1 MGSFIGTQPGTSV
14 VGELVSDTTPQLGG
28 SLDVNGQD
36 IVSVSNGNILLT
48 PNGSGVVRIDGT
60 NGIDMQS
67 GALSIKNS
75 GAQSYVRFYC
85 ESSNAHY
92 AQLQAPAHANFS
104 GNVTLTLPN
113 TTGTIIGGD
122 AEGVVKING
131 AVSEKAAT
139 NATIS
144 STSATLDIRDGSVF
158 QITLA
163 SNINAGGFNWDN
175 HAASGHVSS
184 FVLKVIQ
191 DGTGSRTIAW
201 PDHGVGGD
209 TNNVTVRWP
218 GDTAPTLSSGAG
230 DVDVFVFFTHD
241 GGTNYYG
248 FTAGLDML

>member
-1 MGSFIGTQPGTSV
+1 MADRFPLVVDSSNNNIKELPSGDNLDLTGSGIVTS
-14 VGELVSDTTPQLGG
+14 
-28 SLDVNGQD
+28 
-36 IVSVSNGNILLT
+36 SNGNILLT

-60 NGIDMQS
+60 NGIDMES
-67 GALSIKNS
+67 GSIGIKNS
-75 GAQSYVRFYC
+75 GSVSNIKLYC

-92 AQLQAPAHANFS
+92 VQLQSPAHSAYS
-104 GNVTLTLPN
+104 GNVTLTLPA
-113 TTGTIIGGD
+113 TTGTIIGSD
-122 AEGVVKING
+122 AENVVKIDG

-144 STSATLDIRDGSVF
+144 STTAALDVRDGSVF
-158 QITLA
+158 QLTLA
-163 SNINAGGFNWDN
+163 SNITTFNWSN

-184 FVLKVIQ
+184 FVMKVIQ

-201 PDHGVGGD
+201 PDG
-209 TNNVTVRWP
+209 TNSVTVRWP
-218 GDTAPTLSSGAG
+218 GDTAPTLSSGAA

>member
-1 MGSFIGTQPGTSV
+1 MGSFIGVQPGTSV

-113 TTGTIIGGD
+113 TTGTLIGGD
-122 AEGVVKING
+122 SENVVKING

-144 STSATLDIRDGSVF
+144 STTAALDVRDGSVF
-158 QITLA
+158 QLTLA
-163 SNINAGGFNWDN
+163 SNITTFNWSN

-184 FVLKVIQ
+184 FVMKVVQ

-201 PDHGVGGD
+201 PDG
-209 TNNVTVRWP
+209 TNSVTVRWP
-218 GDTAPTLSSGAG
+218 GDTAPTLSSGAA

>member
-1 MGSFIGTQPGTSV
+1 MASFIGTQPGTSI
-14 VGELVSDTTPQLGG
+14 VGELSSDTTPQLGG

-60 NGIDMQS
+60 NGIDMES
-67 GALSIKNS
+67 GSIGIKNS
-75 GAQSYVRFYC
+75 GSVSNIKLYC

-92 AQLQAPAHANFS
+92 VQLQSPAHSDYS
-104 GNVTLTLPN
+104 GNVTLTLPA
-113 TTGTIIGGD
+113 TTGTIIGSD
-122 AEGVVKING
+122 AENVVKIDG

-144 STSATLDIRDGSVF
+144 STTAALDVRDGSVF
-158 QITLA
+158 QLTLA
-163 SNINAGGFNWDN
+163 SNITTFNWSN

-184 FVLKVIQ
+184 FVMKVIQ
-191 DGTGSRTIAW
+191 DGTGGRTIAW
-201 PDHGVGGD
+201 PDS
-209 TNNVTVRWP
+209 TNSVTVRWP
-218 GDTAPTLSSGAG
+218 GDTAPTLSSGAA

>member
-1 MGSFIGTQPGTSV
+1 MADRFPLVVDSSNNNIKELPSGDNLDLTGSGIVTS
-14 VGELVSDTTPQLGG
+14 
-28 SLDVNGQD
+28 
-36 IVSVSNGNILLT
+36 SNGNISLT

-60 NGIDMQS
+60 PGIDMES
-67 GALSIKNS
+67 GSIGIKNS
-75 GAQSYVRFYC
+75 GSVSNIKLYC

-92 AQLQAPAHANFS
+92 VQLQSPAHSAYS
-104 GNVTLTLPN
+104 GNVTLTLPS
-113 TTGTIIGGD
+113 TTGTLIGGD
-122 AEGVVKING
+122 AENVVKIDG

-144 STSATLDIRDGSVF
+144 STTAALDVRDGSVF
-158 QITLA
+158 QLTLA
-163 SNINAGGFNWDN
+163 SNISAGGFDWNN

-184 FVLKVIQ
+184 FVMKVIQ

-201 PDHGVGGD
+201 PDG
-209 TNNVTVRWP
+209 TNSVTVRWP
-218 GDTAPTLSSGAG
+218 GDTAPTLSSGAA

>member
-1 MGSFIGTQPGTSV
+1 MADRFPLVVDSSNNNIKELPSGDNLDLTGSGIVTS
-14 VGELVSDTTPQLGG
+14 
-28 SLDVNGQD
+28 
-36 IVSVSNGNILLT
+36 SNGNILLT

-60 NGIDMQS
+60 TGIDMES
-67 GALSIKNS
+67 GSIGIKNS
-75 GAQSYVRFYC
+75 GSVSNIKLYC

-92 AQLQAPAHANFS
+92 VQLQSPAHSAYS
-104 GNVTLTLPN
+104 GNVTLTLPA
-113 TTGTIIGGD
+113 TTGTLIGGD
-122 AEGVVKING
+122 AENVVKIDG

-144 STSATLDIRDGSVF
+144 STTAALDVRDGSVF
-158 QITLA
+158 QLTLA
-163 SNINAGGFNWDN
+163 SNITTFNWSN

-184 FVLKVIQ
+184 FVMKVVQ

-201 PDHGVGGD
+201 PDG
-209 TNNVTVRWP
+209 TNSVTVRWP
-218 GDTAPTLSSGAG
+218 GDTAPTLSSGAA

>member
-1 MGSFIGTQPGTSV
+1 MADRFPLVVDSSNSNIKELPSGDNLDLTGSGIVTS
-14 VGELVSDTTPQLGG
+14 
-28 SLDVNGQD
+28 
-36 IVSVSNGNILLT
+36 SNGNISLT

-60 NGIDMQS
+60 NGIDMES
-67 GALSIKNS
+67 GSIGIKNS
-75 GAQSYVRFYC
+75 GSVSNIKLYC

-92 AQLQAPAHANFS
+92 VQLQSPAHSAYS
-104 GNVTLTLPN
+104 GNVTLTLPS
-113 TTGTIIGGD
+113 TTGTLIGGD
-122 AEGVVKING
+122 AENVVKIDG

-139 NATIS
+139 NVTIS
-144 STSATLDIRDGSVF
+144 STSATLDVRDGSVF
-158 QITLA
+158 QLTLA
-163 SNINAGGFNWDN
+163 SNISAGGFDWNN

-184 FVLKVIQ
+184 FVMKVIQ

-241 GGTNYYG
+241 GGSNYYG

>member
-1 MGSFIGTQPGTSV
+1 MADRFPLVVDSSNNNIKELPSGDNLDLTGSGIVTS
-14 VGELVSDTTPQLGG
+14 
-28 SLDVNGQD
+28 
-36 IVSVSNGNILLT
+36 SNGNILLT

-60 NGIDMQS
+60 TGIDMES
-67 GALSIKNS
+67 GSIGIKNS
-75 GAQSYVRFYC
+75 GSVSNIKLYC

-92 AQLQAPAHANFS
+92 VQLQSPAHSAYS
-104 GNVTLTLPN
+104 GNVTLTLPA

-122 AEGVVKING
+122 AENVVKIDG

-144 STSATLDIRDGSVF
+144 STTAALDVRDGSVF
-158 QITLA
+158 QLTLA
-163 SNINAGGFNWDN
+163 SNITTFNWSN

-184 FVLKVIQ
+184 FVMKVIQ

-201 PDHGVGGD
+201 PDG
-209 TNNVTVRWP
+209 TNSVTVRWP
-218 GDTAPTLSSGAG
+218 GDTAPTLSSGAA

>member
-1 MGSFIGTQPGTSV
+1 MADRFPLVVDSSNNNIKELPSGDNLDLTGSGIVTS
-14 VGELVSDTTPQLGG
+14 
-28 SLDVNGQD
+28 
-36 IVSVSNGNILLT
+36 SNGNISLT

-67 GALSIKNS
+67 GSISIKNS
-75 GAQSYVRFYC
+75 GAISNIKLYC

-92 AQLQAPAHANFS
+92 VQLQAPAHANFS

-113 TTGTIIGGD
+113 STGTLIGGD

>member
-1 MGSFIGTQPGTSV
+1 MADRFPLVVDSSNNNIKELPSGDNLDLTGCGIVTS
-14 VGELVSDTTPQLGG
+14 
-28 SLDVNGQD
+28 
-36 IVSVSNGNILLT
+36 SNGNIALT

-60 NGIDMQS
+60 TGIDMES
-67 GALSIKNS
+67 GAISIKNS

-113 TTGTIIGGD
+113 TTGTLIGGD
-122 AEGVVKING
+122 AENVVKING

-144 STSATLDIRDGSVF
+144 STTAALDVRDGSVF
-158 QITLA
+158 QLTLA
-163 SNINAGGFNWDN
+163 SNITTFNWSN

-184 FVLKVIQ
+184 FVMKVVQ

-201 PDHGVGGD
+201 PDG
-209 TNNVTVRWP
+209 TNSVTVRWP
-218 GDTAPTLSSGAG
+218 GDTAPTLSSGAA

>member
-1 MGSFIGTQPGTSV
+1 MADRFPLVVDSSNNNIKELPSGDNLDLTGSGIVTS
-14 VGELVSDTTPQLGG
+14 
-28 SLDVNGQD
+28 
-36 IVSVSNGNILLT
+36 SNGNILLT

-60 NGIDMQS
+60 NGIDMES
-67 GALSIKNS
+67 GSIGIKNS
-75 GAQSYVRFYC
+75 GSVSNIKLYC

-92 AQLQAPAHANFS
+92 VQLQSPAHSAYS
-104 GNVTLTLPN
+104 GNVTLTLPS
-113 TTGTIIGGD
+113 TTGTLIGGD
-122 AEGVVKING
+122 AENVVKVDG

-144 STSATLDIRDGSVF
+144 STTAALDVRDGSVF
-158 QITLA
+158 QLTLA
-163 SNINAGGFNWDN
+163 SNITTFNWSN

-184 FVLKVIQ
+184 FVMKVIQ

-201 PDHGVGGD
+201 PDG
-209 TNNVTVRWP
+209 TNSVTVRWP
-218 GDTAPTLSSGAG
+218 GDTAPTLSSGAA